1 MKKLLIGVV
10 LIMSL
15 SPVLGACAGPAGP
28 AGPAGSAGPGLEP
41 KTRTFDIYMWEKKA
55 VGEEPMEEVI
65 PEAPDLL
72 LTEFY
77 HWEPSVLVAFEGDT
91 IVLNVSNPRG
101 TVHSLVIPDF
111 GVDTG
116 PLAPEGGK
124 ATVEFVADK
133 AGVFPFMC
141 GTPWDPTTDPEE
153 CHPDHKY
160 QTG

>member
-1 MKKLLIGVV
+1 
-10 LIMSL
+10 
-15 SPVLGACAGPAGP
+15 
-28 AGPAGSAGPGLEP
+28 
-41 KTRTFDIYMWEKKA
+41 MWEKKA

-65 PEAPDLL
+65 PGAHDLL

-116 PLAPEGGK
+116 PLAPKEGK

-141 GTPWDPTTDPEE
+141 GIPWDPTTDPEE

-160 QTG
+160 QTGSLVILER